1 LEDVLRYQY
10 FTQNNGEILVI
21 MSKESYTFFIK
32 NYFNK
37 GLFKGYLKKP
47 YNKNVLDEAFNIQYF
62 IDVIL
67 QIM

>member
-1 LEDVLRYQY
+1 
-10 FTQNNGEILVI
+10 